1 MDERKWRQIQMP
13 IMVWLYQVDTF
24 RRSIMK
30 TNDTVLAIAVAGSI
44 ALGALAI
51 VPPASAASSSAIKA
65 LDPDRDG
72 TIDLTEAKT
81 AGSKL
86 FDQLDRDKDG
96 TLDRRELRG
105 RVSAKEFAA
114 VDPDKDGTLDKN
126 EYLAVV
132 VQRFRAADSDND
144 GTLDNKELKS
154 PAGRALLRLL
164 SR

>member
-1 MDERKWRQIQMP
+1 M
-13 IMVWLYQVDTF
+13 
-24 RRSIMK
+24 
-30 TNDTVLAIAVAGSI
+30 
-44 ALGALAI
+44 
-51 VPPASAASSSAIKA
+51 
-65 LDPDRDG
+65 
-72 TIDLTEAKT
+72 
-81 AGSKL
+81 
-86 FDQLDRDKDG
+86 
-96 TLDRRELRG
+96 
-105 RVSAKEFAA
+105 SAKEFAA